1 MDNLWKSMLTNG
13 QQSSY
18 GGERMSESFRLQMAQ
33 QLLATLAQAE
43 AQHGR
48 TGSNALRAMVAR
60 FIAELLV

>member
-1 MDNLWKSMLTNG
+1 
-13 QQSSY
+13 
-18 GGERMSESFRLQMAQ
+18 MSESFRLQMAQ

-48 TGSNALRAMVAR
+48 TGSSALRAMVAR

>member
-1 MDNLWKSMLTNG
+1 MLNDG
-13 QQSSY
+13 QQSRY

-48 TGSNALRAMVAR
+48 TGSSALRATVAR